1 MSVNVARN
9 FTNTQTGCTNTEVK
23 HIVVITVGEMLV
35 AEINE
40 IIGGNMTNTAKT
52 IFKNNV
58 LRTMKKNNM
67 TQAELARRIGI
78 GRSSVNAWFGYGK
91 SPSPKHI
98 ADIARVLGVEV
109 KTLLKGIK
117 VEEMI

>member
-1 MSVNVARN
+1 
-9 FTNTQTGCTNTEVK
+9 
-23 HIVVITVGEMLV
+23 
-35 AEINE
+35 
-40 IIGGNMTNTAKT
+40 MTDTAKT

-58 LRTMKKNNM
+58 LRAMKKNNM

-78 GRSSVNAWFGYGK
+78 GASTVNAWFNYGCC
-91 SPSPKHI
+91 PRTKHI
-98 ADIARVLGVEV
+98 ADIAIALGVDV

>member
-1 MSVNVARN
+1 
-9 FTNTQTGCTNTEVK
+9 
-23 HIVVITVGEMLV
+23 
-35 AEINE
+35 
-40 IIGGNMTNTAKT
+40 MTDIAKT

-58 LRTMKKNNM
+58 LRAMKKNNM

-78 GRSSVNAWFGYGK
+78 GRSTVNAWFNYGCC
-91 SPSPKHI
+91 PSTNHI
-98 ADIARVLGVEV
+98 ADIARVLGVEI

>member
-1 MSVNVARN
+1 
-9 FTNTQTGCTNTEVK
+9 
-23 HIVVITVGEMLV
+23 
-35 AEINE
+35 
-40 IIGGNMTNTAKT
+40 MTDIAKT

-58 LRTMKKNNM
+58 LKAMKKSNM

-78 GRSSVNAWFGYGK
+78 GRSTVNAWLNYGCC
-91 SPSPKHI
+91 PSTKYI